1 MLLTALWADLGLNHN
16 IRCKIK
22 IWILHMPASLREI
35 AQQIAAATG
44 APISSGTWF
53 KIANRNPCR
62 SATQSFPRGCGTKR
76 RLPCLSRM
84 KIKNP
89 EEMTY
94 EELRA
99 YVIEQ
104 TKTAVR
110 SARVLPPLGGPAVA
124 IG

>member
-1 MLLTALWADLGLNHN
+1 
-16 IRCKIK
+16 
-22 IWILHMPASLREI
+22 
-35 AQQIAAATG
+35 
-44 APISSGTWF
+44 
-53 KIANRNPCR
+53 
-62 SATQSFPRGCGTKR
+62 
-76 RLPCLSRM
+76 M